1 MSTGAESSRPGRLT
15 LVAGAGYT
23 GQRIL
28 DRLPGGSAV
37 GLRRTSTGAAQCPV
51 VDLDAAD
58 ELPIDLP
65 AHYSVVYTIPPGGAG
80 GDDRLGRFLSLLSS
94 PPHRFVYLSTTGVYG
109 DHGGKRVTEDT
120 PVSPGNARS
129 AARVAAE
136 RLLADWCLR
145 HGTDLLILRV
155 PGIYGPGRLGID
167 RLRDG
172 MTVIREA
179 DAGPGNRIH
188 VDDLVTCCIAALGDG
203 APAGI
208 FNVGDGDHRSATWF
222 SGEVARQCGLPE
234 PAEISRTRAEREFSP
249 MRLEFLSESRI
260 VDTTKMRE
268 VLGVTPAYA
277 DPVDGIRASL
287 AS

>member
-23 GQRIL
+23 GRRIL
-28 DRLPGGSAV
+28 DRVPGGSAV
-37 GLRRTSTGAAQCPV
+37 GLKRTSTGADQCPV

-58 ELPIDLP
+58 RLPIELPED
-65 AHYSVVYTIPPGGAG
+65 YSVVYTIPPGGV
-80 GDDRLGRFLSLLSS
+80 GDDRLRRFLSLLSS
-94 PPHRFVYLSTTGVYG
+94 PPRRFVYLSTTGVYG
-109 DHGGKRVTEDT
+109 DHGGGHVTEDT
-120 PVSPGNARS
+120 PVNPGNARS

-136 RLLADWCLR
+136 RLLADWCR
-145 HGTDLLILRV
+145 QCGTALLILRV
-155 PGIYGPGRLGID
+155 PGIYGPGRLGVD

-179 DAGPGNRIH
+179 EAGPGNRIH
-188 VDDLVTCCIAALGDG
+188 VDDLVTCCIAALHDG

-234 PAEISRTRAEREFSP
+234 PAEISRARAEREFSP

-268 VLGVTPAYA
+268 ILGVSPAYA